1 MSALVLVGAQWGDE
15 GKGKITDFLARK
27 ADCVVR
33 YQGGSNAGHTVEVM
47 NEKFMLHLIPSGI
60 LYPDTLCVIANGVV
74 VDMQKLIEEIEGLQ
88 QRGIDTSQLRISQRA
103 PVVIPYHKKIDELED
118 LKSGIGTT
126 KRGIGPAY
134 ADKINRIGFR
144 IADFMNGRDFIID
157 RFKTQVEYKNRIIRE
172 LYGEEGFDCR
182 ELLDGLLQQA
192 DILKKYTAD
201 TSLLLYRSIQ
211 EGKKVMFEGA
221 QGALLDID
229 HGTYPYVT
237 SSNPIAGG
245 ACVGSGIGP
254 TLINRVLGVAKA
266 YSTRVG
272 EGPFPTE
279 LQDSTGE
286 TLRERGAEFGT
297 TTGRPRRCGW
307 VDAVVLRYA
316 ARINGL
322 TDLAI
327 TKLDVLDSFAA
338 VKICV
343 AYRYQGKLLYEF
355 PENNQVLEQCEPEY
369 LIMPGWQKDISDIS
383 EYEELPVNARAYLE
397 KIEELTGVKQT
408 LISVGP
414 KRKQTI
420 VNYELF

>member
-1 MSALVLVGAQWGDE
+1 
-15 GKGKITDFLARK
+15 
-27 ADCVVR
+27 
-33 YQGGSNAGHTVEVM
+33 
-47 NEKFMLHLIPSGI
+47 
-60 LYPDTLCVIANGVV
+60 
-74 VDMQKLIEEIEGLQ
+74 
-88 QRGIDTSQLRISQRA
+88 
-103 PVVIPYHKKIDELED
+103 
-118 LKSGIGTT
+118 
-126 KRGIGPAY
+126 
-134 ADKINRIGFR
+134 
-144 IADFMNGRDFIID
+144 
-157 RFKTQVEYKNRIIRE
+157 
-172 LYGEEGFDCR
+172 
-182 ELLDGLLQQA
+182 
-192 DILKKYTAD
+192 
-201 TSLLLYRSIQ
+201 
-211 EGKKVMFEGA
+211 MFEGA